1 MLKKQ
6 QLYQQLKQDIQ
17 LQYWAAAQVLT
28 QQQLAAHY
36 GVSRIVVRDAQQQ
49 LMSEGWLSA
58 HGKAGMQVAT
68 FSVAEAEELCMLRL
82 QLEPLALRLAASE
95 LSFSQLGQAEDVLRQ
110 LAQYTA
116 MPAYQRGELN
126 WQFHRLLYQPCGKV
140 HLLRLLDQLHQQ
152 VARYLGYQDALLA
165 AGIKPEPQLQL
176 NTDFTAQAGYVQTQQ
191 ALFKQHGSLDGIYAA
206 SDAIAMGAMKALLE
220 HNIKVPQ
227 QVALVG
233 FDDIAMSA
241 YCTPSLT
248 TVKQDTHAGGKL
260 LVAQLLSRING
271 GKAASQLLPVKLI
284 ERQSSLRRN

>member
-36 GVSRIVVRDAQQQ
+36 GVSRIVVRDVQQQ

-110 LAQYTA
+110 LAQHTT

-152 VARYLGYQDALLA
+152 VARYLGYQEQVLAYADTSAREHQQLISLLRQRQTDAACQLLQQHICDASALL
-165 AGIKPEPQLQL
+165 
-176 NTDFTAQAGYVQTQQ
+176 TQHLKNSQ
-191 ALFKQHGSLDGIYAA
+191 
-206 SDAIAMGAMKALLE
+206 GA
-220 HNIKVPQ
+220 
-227 QVALVG
+227 
-233 FDDIAMSA
+233 
-241 YCTPSLT
+241 
-248 TVKQDTHAGGKL
+248 
-260 LVAQLLSRING
+260 
-271 GKAASQLLPVKLI
+271 
-284 ERQSSLRRN
+284 

>member
-36 GVSRIVVRDAQQQ
+36 GVSRIVVRDVQQQ

-110 LAQYTA
+110 LAQHTA

-152 VARYLGYQDALLA
+152 VARYLGYQEQVLAYTDTSAAEHQQLISLLRQRQTDAACHLLQQHICDASALL
-165 AGIKPEPQLQL
+165 
-176 NTDFTAQAGYVQTQQ
+176 TQHLKNSQ
-191 ALFKQHGSLDGIYAA
+191 
-206 SDAIAMGAMKALLE
+206 GA
-220 HNIKVPQ
+220 
-227 QVALVG
+227 
-233 FDDIAMSA
+233 
-241 YCTPSLT
+241 
-248 TVKQDTHAGGKL
+248 
-260 LVAQLLSRING
+260 
-271 GKAASQLLPVKLI
+271 
-284 ERQSSLRRN
+284 